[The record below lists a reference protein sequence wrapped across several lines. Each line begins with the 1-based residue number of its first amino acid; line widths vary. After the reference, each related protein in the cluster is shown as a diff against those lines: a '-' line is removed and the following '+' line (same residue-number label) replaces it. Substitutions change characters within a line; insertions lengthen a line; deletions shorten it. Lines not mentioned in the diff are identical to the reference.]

1 MFLPEIVPNLTL
13 VVNKYNCFTLDI
25 QVQNWLKGGGGTG
38 ASPPLN
44 DLGSGGMKKA
54 FIRNPD

>member
-25 QVQNWLKGGGGTG
+25 QVQNWMNGGGER
-38 ASPPLN
+38 ARPPLN
-44 DLGSGGMKKA
+44 DLGSWGMKKA